1 EDMKLGVLSSGFLPS
16 TIFPG
21 DQRTRENFRAWR
33 QFWNEQRTAQ
43 FKKNVSDIS
52 LELGFKADA
61 FEPFVRVVEKEDFK
75 PVEMP
80 ERLYSMMSLSRK
92 HDSSGWIQFSMLT
105 PGPSY
110 NGETFY
116 SKYSKTG
123 LAKIFDPDLFS
134 RTLGEMLMSGFI
146 KMALIV
152 GLVTIMVA
160 LLYLVDIQLVV
171 ISMLPTLFALICTLG
186 TLQVLGQPLGIPVIM
201 VSVVVIGMGTDYAL
215 YLVRSHQR
223 YMEETH
229 ASVGLVRMSVFLS
242 FATTFV
248 GFGVLAFSGHSLLRS
263 AGLCLALGI
272 GYSFLGAVMI
282 VPPALK
288 RIYTPS
294 RETAKPLEL
303 GSKEHFRLALQKYK
317 HMDAYPRLFAR
328 FKIQFDPMF
337 PRLADFVRP
346 ACKLIDIGCGYGVPA
361 AWLLTL
367 YPNLEIT
374 ACDPSLERARIAA
387 RVLGERA
394 KVLTVGALEL
404 SLDHT
409 QADAILLLDVLHYFQ
424 DEEMVVLL
432 SRLKAPLSP
441 GGRLI
446 IRLTLPGT
454 TFSLF
459 RFVEESRLRL
469 RGAKPYWR
477 RKERVI

>member
-1 EDMKLGVLSSGFLPS
+1 M
-16 TIFPG
+16 
-21 DQRTRENFRAWR
+21 
-33 QFWNEQRTAQ
+33 
-43 FKKNVSDIS
+43 
-52 LELGFKADA
+52 
-61 FEPFVRVVEKEDFK
+61 VEKKDFK
-75 PVEMP
+75 PTEMP

-123 LAKIFDPDLFS
+123 LAKIFDPELFS
-134 RTLGEMLMSGFI
+134 RSLGEMLMSGFI
-146 KMALIV
+146 KMAFIV
-152 GLVTIMVA
+152 GLVTVMVA

-215 YLVRSHQR
+215 YLVRSYQR

-248 GFGVLAFSGHSLLRS
+248 GFGVLAFAGHSLLKS

-272 GYSFLGAVMI
+272 GYSFLGAVAI

-288 RIYTPS
+288 RIYAPL
-294 RETAKPLEL
+294 KPGIKVLEP
-303 GSKEHFRLALQKYK
+303 GSKEHFKQVMQRYK
-317 HMDAYPRLFAR
+317 HMEAYPRLFAR
-328 FKIQFDPMF
+328 FKVQWDPMF

-346 ACKLIDIGCGYGVPA
+346 AWKLLDIGCGYGVPA
-361 AWLLTL
+361 AWLLAL

-374 ACDPSLERARIAA
+374 ACDPSQERARIAA
-387 RVLGERA
+387 RVLGEGA
-394 KVLTVGALEL
+394 KVLPVGALDL
-404 SLDHT
+404 SLDHA
-409 QADAILLLDVLHYFQ
+409 QADAVLLLDVLHHLQ
-424 DEEMVVLL
+424 DEEIVVLL
-432 SRLKAPLSP
+432 SRLKALLSP
-441 GGRLI
+441 GGRLL

-469 RGAKPYWR
+469 RGAKPHWR
-477 RKERVI
+477 SKERVVEILGNAGFKVELVESTAQGREETWFVGVGES